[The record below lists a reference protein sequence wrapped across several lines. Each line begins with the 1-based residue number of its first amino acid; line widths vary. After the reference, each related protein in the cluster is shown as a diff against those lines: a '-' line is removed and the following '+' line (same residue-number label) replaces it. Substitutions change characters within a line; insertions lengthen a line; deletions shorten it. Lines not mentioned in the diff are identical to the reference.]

1 MPLRR
6 EMPAVKSSTRM
17 STSPVS
23 PLGRVELLATIARM
37 ARAPSQ
43 EKASPTMPPRVATSR
58 LP

>member
-1 MPLRR
+1 
-6 EMPAVKSSTRM
+6 MPAVKSSTRM